1 MTTKATKSQART
13 PVTKTEPPTQTW
25 AELYEQAADMIQREH
40 DLTDDET
47 SLLATELS
55 IMTAMMIEAR
65 TIIGMERDDPKDTDD
80 RAALALAM
88 HLRQAM
94 KAKS

>member
-13 PVTKTEPPTQTW
+13 PVKKQEPPKQTW
-25 AELYEQAADMIQREH
+25 AELYEEAADYIQREH

-47 SLLATELS
+47 SLLASELS
-55 IMTAMMIEAR
+55 VMTALMIEAR
-65 TIIGMERDDPKDTDD
+65 MIIGMERNDAAKTDD

-94 KAKS
+94 KK